1 MTETVPRIPL
11 QSWIEDH
18 ISRIPDR
25 MLWRWAAVDQIGY
38 LCELASLVNV
48 SPGERHAIGP
58 VGAYVIATHRS
69 KSIELPVVS
78 LERPDL
84 GIQFVLC
91 NNFYHTKLSVISER
105 PLVDE
110 AFPYLFHTQPPP
122 DPTRA
127 ASDPLSHVYF
137 EGFPP
142 NLIFGYHAENP
153 RRWSAEFHDRHAVW
167 TTLFLCLRLLSGLV
181 PRTFSAQASPT
192 QATEG
197 MP

>member
-127 ASDPLSHVYF
+127 ASARRPARSLSRPTAWNRITSRPSRRF
-137 EGFPP
+137 AIWTCPTTNPP
-142 NLIFGYHAENP
+142 PPIILN
-153 RRWSAEFHDRHAVW
+153 RRTRF
-167 TTLFLCLRLLSGLV
+167 LLSCHHS
-181 PRTFSAQASPT
+181 PRGDLTTAL
-192 QATEG
+192 
-197 MP
+197 